1 MRGWYFKHLLLIVK
15 VDKVGI
21 IIEVSRTINDV
32 IDAHHKKLMLVTI

>member
-15 VDKVGI
+15 VDMVGI

-32 IDAHHKKLMLVTI
+32 IDVHHKKLMLVAI